1 MKKLALALAVLT
13 ALASPAAAASK
24 KRVTPPPPVPAN
36 LFTCGFFFI
45 PANCSPADRIIG
57 GAIVGAIF
65 GLGVGAAVGAAGG
78 SISGGGAWA
87 PLQKVWSFLPLSLPL

>member
-24 KRVTPPPPVPAN
+24 KRVTPPPQAPAN

-57 GAIVGAIF
+57 GAVVGALF
-65 GLGVGAAVGAAGG
+65 GFGIGAAVGAAGG
-78 SISGGGAWA
+78 
-87 PLQKVWSFLPLSLPL
+87 